1 MNMNKIIVVCS
12 VLAVS
17 STLTMQ
23 AQQGSRGGT
32 INESKISVLE
42 FQFARPLESK
52 VVKGMPYSAEIVT
65 ESIQTLADGNRIV
78 QRSTGRVYR
87 DVEGRVRRED
97 DRPSGS
103 PNISITDPVADTSF
117 TLDPANRTAREMPGL
132 RLFYALRQLNFA
144 VEKPPLKPDAATST
158 AGGRGRAAGGGGGGT
173 QGSAGAGVVA
183 RGSAGGGARGAAGR
197 RSRDEQVEEQLPN
210 RIIEGVLCS
219 GIRRTTMIAKDAIGN
234 EQPIKIVSEEWT
246 SIDLQVLVLTDL
258 NDPRTG
264 RSTYRLSKVT
274 RVDPDPALFKV
285 PADYTLQRAV
295 GRGRGGVK

>member
-1 MNMNKIIVVCS
+1 MNMKKIIVVCS

-23 AQQGSRGGT
+23 AQQGLRGGT
-32 INESKISVLE
+32 INESKIGVLE
-42 FQFARPLESK
+42 LQFARPIESK
-52 VVKGMPYSAEIVT
+52 VVKGMPYTAEIAT

-144 VEKPPLKPDAATST
+144 LVKAALKPDAATST

-173 QGSAGAGVVA
+173 QGSGG
-183 RGSAGGGARGAAGR
+183 AGGGARDAVGR
-197 RSRDEQVEEQLPN
+197 RSRDEQVEERLPN
-210 RIIEGVLCS
+210 RVIEGVLCS
-219 GIRRTTMIAKDAIGN
+219 GIRRTTTIAKDAIGN
-234 EQPIKIVSEEWT
+234 EQPIRIVSEEWT